1 MTVIGITG
9 PTGAGKTT
17 ALNELEKLGG
27 CVLDADAVY
36 HELLENNQTLQNEL
50 RERFGDMSGADGRF
64 DRKKLGKVDFHDKK
78 ALDDLNRIAHFH
90 VVSELRRRLE
100 QAERNNCRAAAIDA
114 YALFESGCDQLCDT
128 TLAVL
133 APAEIRVR
141 RIMAREGISEEYAR
155 ARVAAQQSDE
165 FYRSACGYT
174 LVNDCATAEEF
185 GRNAR
190 TLLERILQEH
200 KGR

>member
-64 DRKKLGKVDFHDKK
+64 DRKKLGKVVFHDKK

-100 QAERNNCRAAAIDA
+100 QAEGNNCRAAAIDA

-133 APAEIRVR
+133 APVEIRVR

-155 ARVAAQQSDE
+155 ARVAAQHSDS
-165 FYRSACGYT
+165 FYQEHCT
-174 LVNDCATAEEF
+174 HILINDCQKPEEF
-185 GRNAR
+185 GAR
-190 TLLERILQEH
+190 ARDFFTAIVL
-200 KGR
+200 